1 MKKCCPSSNQK
12 ELIMAKNMRPQELAR
27 QLLGL
32 EEHSRMPVEGQRFA
46 GTKEIKD
53 FVMKHKKPLTIVAV
67 VVGAVAVYAGYKAY
81 QKKHTASA

>member
-1 MKKCCPSSNQK
+1 
-12 ELIMAKNMRPQELAR
+12 MAQNMRPQELAK

-53 FVMKHKKPLTIVAV
+53 FIVKNKKVITVVAV
-67 VVGAVAVYAGYKAY
+67 VAGAAIIYAGYKAY
-81 QKKHTASA
+81 KNKSTTTTA